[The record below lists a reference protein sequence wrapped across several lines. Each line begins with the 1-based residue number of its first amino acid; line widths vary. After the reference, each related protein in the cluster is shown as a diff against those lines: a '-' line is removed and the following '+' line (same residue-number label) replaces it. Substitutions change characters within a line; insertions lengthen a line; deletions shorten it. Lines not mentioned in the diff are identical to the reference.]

1 MMSPVRDPY
10 PIYRRLRREQPVV
23 HLQSPMG
30 TAYLVTRY
38 SDVLSLLKNTALF
51 SSRANARGIGMV
63 MGRTILEMDGQEHL
77 RHRKIISP
85 ALLPSALKGATA
97 ERITEI
103 ANLLIDE
110 IVHDGKADLVT
121 QFTFTFPM
129 RVIAHVI
136 GVPMRDYAE
145 FHHWANDLISMG
157 DDPAKAF
164 AAAQSIVDYLRP
176 ILEQRRREP
185 TGDLLS
191 TLVHVEV
198 EGNRL
203 SEEEVLSFLRLLLPA
218 GAETTYRL
226 IGSTLFALLSHPE
239 QLEEVRADPTRIPAA
254 IEETL
259 RWEAPV
265 QYVSREPNETV
276 TLSDYEIP
284 AGNIIMAAIG
294 SANRDETCFERPDA
308 YDVRRTT
315 DDHVAFGFGQH
326 FCAGSHLAR
335 LEARIAIRTLLD
347 RLPNLRFDAAEEC
360 HVVGMAFRSPDRLPV
375 KFDA

>member
-10 PIYRRLRREQPVV
+10 AIYRKLRHEQPVI
-23 HLQSPMG
+23 HLESPMG
-30 TAYLVTRY
+30 TAYMVTRY
-38 SDVLSLLKNTALF
+38 DDVLGVMKNTGLY
-51 SSRANARGIGMV
+51 SSRANQRGIGMV
-63 MGRTILEMDGQEHL
+63 MGRTILEMDGSAHL

-97 ERITEI
+97 GRIVDI

-110 IVHDGKADLVT
+110 FIADGRADLIP

-129 RVIAHVI
+129 RIIAHII
-136 GVPMRDYAE
+136 GVPMRDYVE

-157 DDPAKAF
+157 DNPMKAF
-164 AAAQSIVDYLRP
+164 EAAQSIVDYLRP
-176 ILEQRRREP
+176 ILEQRRAEP

-191 TLVHVEV
+191 TLVHAEV
-198 EGNRL
+198 DGNRL
-203 SEEEVLSFLRLLLPA
+203 TEEEVLGFLRLLLPA

-226 IGSTLFALLSHPE
+226 IGSTMFALLSHPE
-239 QLEEVRADPTRIPAA
+239 QLERVRADLGRIDAA

-276 TLSDYEIP
+276 TLSGFEVP
-284 AGNIIMAAIG
+284 AGSMIMVAIG
-294 SANRDETCFERPDA
+294 SANRDETCFDRPD
-308 YDVRRTT
+308 DFDIERRT
-315 DDHVAFGFGQH
+315 DDHVAFGFGAH

-335 LEARIAIRTLLD
+335 LEARIAVRTLIE
-347 RLPNLRFDAAEEC
+347 RLPNLRLDPSVEC
-360 HVVGMAFRSPDRLPV
+360 AIVGMAFRSPDQLV
-375 KFDA
+375 VQFDA